1 MSRSRVHKHGAAPG
15 VALAATSWILPL
27 LLVAGCSRGPTTD
40 GVASTSDSTGIIKLP
55 AVQVA
60 KIHVTTVTS
69 RTFHLTVSTTGTVAF
84 DGDQSTQV
92 LAPIS
97 GPVQRIFVEPGVHVK
112 KGQAL
117 AVVSSPDFA
126 AAVADY
132 RKAQAEAKNL
142 RRIADLDVQLFKNDA
157 IARRD
162 MEQAQTDAVSAE
174 AEREAALQQ
183 LVALGAD
190 SADVDTLEAGQPIRA
205 KGGVIRS
212 PIDGTVVE
220 KLITPGQLLSA
231 GDTPC
236 FTVADVARMWVL
248 GNVFETDLAHVQRGD
263 SVDVTSNAYPNEDFP
278 GHIDYVADL
287 IDPETRA
294 TSVRVTVPNP
304 DHRLR
309 KGMYVN
315 VAIHS
320 AHAQQGILVPVSA
333 VERDED
339 NRPFVFIGLGN
350 GRFERRT
357 VTLGH
362 RVGDE
367 YQISDGLA
375 SGDRVV
381 SEGELFLQFALTQ

>member
-1 MSRSRVHKHGAAPG
+1 MNRDSRALTKSML
-15 VALAATSWILPL
+15 LAASSWVLAAVLVSGCTATPAADDAQAPDSSGVITLPGEQ
-27 LLVAGCSRGPTTD
+27 VARIHVMEVTPTTF
-40 GVASTSDSTGIIKLP
+40 
-55 AVQVA
+55 
-60 KIHVTTVTS
+60 HRTVT
-69 RTFHLTVSTTGTVAF
+69 TTGTVAF

-97 GPVQRIFVEPGVHVK
+97 GPVQRVLVEPGVHVK
-112 KGQAL
+112 RGQPL

-126 AAVADY
+126 AAVADF
-132 RKAQAEAKNL
+132 RKTRAEAENA

-174 AEREAALQQ
+174 ADRDAALQQ

-190 SADVDTLEAGQPIRA
+190 KVDLDSLEAGASISA
-205 KGGVIRS
+205 MGGVIRS
-212 PIDGTVVE
+212 PIEGTLVE

-236 FTVADVARMWVL
+236 FTVADVSRMWVL
-248 GNVFETDLAHVQRGD
+248 GHVFESDLAQVATGD
-263 SVDVTSNAYPNEDFP
+263 SVDVTSNAYPNVEFH
-278 GHIDYVADL
+278 GRIDYVADL
-287 IDPETRA
+287 VDPDTRA

-320 AHAQQGILVPVSA
+320 SREDRGLLVPVSA

-339 NRPFVFIGLGN
+339 NRPFVFVALGG

-362 RVGDE
+362 RVDE
-367 YQISDGLA
+367 HYEINDGLE